1 MSENIEYNIL
11 KPFGPGIG
19 LVKLPDNIIT
29 KLITI
34 TDDILSNPERVN
46 YGNNLVGQIEEE
58 NLIPIKLLKTEN
70 LYDFFNSI
78 VNEHL
83 SRQLINQNIQT
94 EITEMWVNS
103 QYENEYNP
111 IHWHEGCTISV
122 TLYLKIPEYVSRN
135 IKGKTIDDGN
145 IVFINNNHN
154 TPFASVEN
162 GVWSPK
168 PEVGDMYLWP
178 SRLLHGVYPF
188 KGEGERRSI
197 AFNALHTHI

>member
-11 KPFGPGIG
+11 QPFGPAIG

-46 YGNNLVGQIEEE
+46 YGDNLVGQIEEE
-58 NLIPIKLLKTEN
+58 NLIPIELLKTEN

-94 EITEMWVNS
+94 KNKSWNFGPKKENFKRVIDVVKMIQSYKKIRYKIGNKSEQKETRVLRLNS
-103 QYENEYNP
+103 SKANKILKWSSLMNLDKSIKKTLEWNELAKKGIPKKKICENQFLMY
-111 IHWHEGCTISV
+111 
-122 TLYLKIPEYVSRN
+122 
-135 IKGKTIDDGN
+135 IKN
-145 IVFINNNHN
+145 Q
-154 TPFASVEN
+154 
-162 GVWSPK
+162 
-168 PEVGDMYLWP
+168 
-178 SRLLHGVYPF
+178 
-188 KGEGERRSI
+188 
-197 AFNALHTHI
+197 